1 MIIGILDERQE
12 SKIYIL
18 NSQQLDKTNST
29 TIAQFFAISIALLWP
44 DGILFEKVLLLV
56 TDAASYMKR
65 AATTLQVL
73 YPNMIHLTCLCHGLH
88 RIAEEIRINF
98 PNINKLISNVKKVF
112 LKVPSRK
119 EMFQNAAP
127 ESVLLPQPVL
137 TRWGTWL
144 NAALYYAKNLNTI
157 KTIVGLFDLEDASSI
172 KISQNLLNVNTI
184 RNNLIYISANFSA
197 LPDSIRKLEEQN
209 LKMVDAL
216 GIFQRALQSM
226 SAAFGSIGLSVK
238 NRCQC
243 VELNNLG
250 LETIKKIREIIIG
263 EHEVQLED
271 NIARNAQFY
280 QYAPVTSV
288 EVERRFLN

>member
-1 MIIGILDERQE
+1 MIIGILDARQE
-12 SKIYIL
+12 SKIYLL

-98 PNINKLISNVKKVF
+98 PNVDKLISNVKKVF
-112 LKVPSRK
+112 LKAPSRK
-119 EMFQNAAP
+119 EVFQNVAP
-127 ESVLLPQPVL
+127 DLALPPQPVL

-144 NAALYYAKNLNTI
+144 NAALYYAKNLDTI
-157 KTIVGLFDLEDASSI
+157 KTIVGLFDPEDASSI
-172 KISQNLLNVNTI
+172 KISQNLLNDNTI

-209 LKMVDAL
+209 LKMVDAQGVL
-216 GIFQRALQSM
+216 LRALQS
-226 SAAFGSIGLSVK
+226 
-238 NRCQC
+238 
-243 VELNNLG
+243 
-250 LETIKKIREIIIG
+250 
-263 EHEVQLED
+263 
-271 NIARNAQFY
+271 
-280 QYAPVTSV
+280 
-288 EVERRFLN
+288 